1 MPKASDK
8 TAPTLT
14 LGGSTKQKLG
24 SSVVVSVTC
33 NEACSVDG
41 SGSVSTSKPKASK
54 RLSLKQATLGLAANT
69 SGKLKLKL
77 SKKSRGKIKRVL
89 RRHGKATA
97 TSRSRPRTP
106 PETRQSRRARSSCEK

>member
-1 MPKASDK
+1 M
-8 TAPTLT
+8 
-14 LGGSTKQKLG
+14 
-24 SSVVVSVTC
+24 VVSVTC
-33 NEACSVDG
+33 NEACSVGG

-54 RLSLKQATLGLAANT
+54 RLSLKQATLALAANT

-97 TSRSRPRTP
+97 TVNVTAKDAAGNATVAKRKIKLR
-106 PETRQSRRARSSCEK
+106 K